1 MHTLSYIYMCNIGFI
16 HELGRNV
23 AWYGCHYRRC
33 FMIYQ
38 FSYVTCCPVIRIYR
52 DFSQLILIL
61 IFLEYSYPISSN
73 FLLITSVFHYTPSIY
88 TKC

>member
-33 FMIYQ
+33 FMIQSIFICHMLPSDPYLSRLLSANLD
-38 FSYVTCCPVIRIYR
+38 SY
-52 DFSQLILIL
+52 
-61 IFLEYSYPISSN
+61 FLGI
-73 FLLITSVFHYTPSIY
+73 
-88 TKC
+88 